1 MGSPER
7 KKKRQR
13 ERTFPRKALTCR
25 LACSHN
31 KGLSEYQIGCSRRK
45 RHRGRC
51 ATARARRQGAAAIS
65 VTETGILRQNV
76 SRLPVANHV
85 FLGSWMVDI
94 RQEGRTQRSAPQRR
108 HMAHLRRCSCGAPGK
123 PSGSDWGG
131 DQDTRPTWDSALAKH
146 LVV

>member
-1 MGSPER
+1 MRQQPKLGLPER
-7 KKKRQR
+7 EKRK
-13 ERTFPRKALTCR
+13 RTFPRKALTCS
-25 LACSHN
+25 LDCSQN
-31 KGLSEYQIGCSRRK
+31 KELSEYQRRASWLHVGPSPPH
-45 RHRGRC
+45 RQRQRGRRV
-51 ATARARRQGAAAIS
+51 TARARRQGAAAIS

-131 DQDTRPTWDSALAKH
+131 D
-146 LVV
+146 